1 MPVLLLNGR
10 LRRVRVA
17 CAWGG
22 ASFTAHHC
30 VRFSG
35 SKNRIH
41 VLGYRPTVSWFNE
54 FVTLDQCNV
63 CVDLDELPAA

>member
-1 MPVLLLNGR
+1 MV
-10 LRRVRVA
+10 RRVRVA
-17 CAWGG
+17 CALGG
-22 ASFTAHHC
+22 ASFTAHHY

-35 SKNRIH
+35 SKNRIGL
-41 VLGYRPTVSWFNE
+41 LGYRPTVSCFNG